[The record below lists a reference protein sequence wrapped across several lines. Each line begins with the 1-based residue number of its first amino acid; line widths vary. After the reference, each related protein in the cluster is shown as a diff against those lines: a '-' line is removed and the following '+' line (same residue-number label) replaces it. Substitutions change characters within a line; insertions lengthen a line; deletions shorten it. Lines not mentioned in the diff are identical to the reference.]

1 MHALYGS
8 NLRDARLYHMV
19 LDTTRI
25 PPELCV
31 DALPALRWPPLPLRE
46 QRRPLALLAQWLY

>member
-31 DALPALRWPPLPLRE
+31 DALPALRWPHSRFASSDAP
-46 QRRPLALLAQWLY
+46 